1 MKLDRRRL
9 IAGSAGFGLMAL
21 ASSSSAQTAPAPQES
36 DAERRNREKL
46 EDFAGL
52 RRYAADNEKVKGS
65 GRPVDIVFMGD
76 SITEGWPGKR
86 PAFFTSGRICRG
98 ISGQTTPQMVLR
110 MMADVVALRPRFVHI
125 MAATNDIAG
134 NTGPMT
140 FAQTQDNFRMM
151 VAVAKANRIKVL
163 LASTPPADGFPW
175 RPGLATVPRIREINA
190 WLPRFAREEGQTFVD
205 YTPAL
210 ADEKGAMKPGLA
222 HDGVHPGPEGYAL
235 MEGVLTPL
243 LVARKA

>member
-1 MKLDRRRL
+1 MKVDRRRL
-9 IAGSAGFGLMAL
+9 IAGSAGFGLIAL

-36 DAERRNREKL
+36 EAERRNREKL

-52 RRYAADNEKVKGS
+52 KRYAADNAAVKAS

-76 SITEGWPGKR
+76 SITEGWVGKR
-86 PAFFTSGRICRG
+86 PAFFTPGRIGRG

-140 FAQTQDNFRMM
+140 TAQSQDNFRMM
-151 VAVAKANRIKVL
+151 VAIAKANRIKVL

-175 RPGLATVPRIREINA
+175 RPGLATVPRIRELNE
-190 WLPRFAREEGQTFVD
+190 WFPQFARAEGLTFVD
-205 YTPAL
+205 YTPVL
-210 ADEKGAMKPGLA
+210 ADAKGAMKPGLA

-235 MEGVLTPL
+235 IESVLTPL